1 VTKIAV
7 GASNTEMDGKHL
19 KPMKNLLALTVV
31 AVASYAI
38 TAFAGPEISGKKE
51 VVPPPAPPLSFFRA
65 NELDLGAFAT
75 YGTNFGPQD
84 NHKGIGDHAW
94 GGGLDA
100 AYFPWLYAGFRVQG
114 SVVNLIPGDNVAG
127 IISGSFIPRFPLDTI
142 WPNVHLA
149 PYGIAGVGGLLRGYN
164 GVRTDGSIRSTNR
177 VLGDFGGGLEYRFT
191 PHIGLFGE
199 TTYNLVDGPKNNFMQ
214 VNWGLRYAF

>member
-1 VTKIAV
+1 MLPVRLIPKWTVSIQ
-7 GASNTEMDGKHL
+7 S
-19 KPMKNLLALTVV
+19 LALAVV
-31 AVASYAI
+31 AVASHAI
-38 TAFAGPEISGKKE
+38 TAFAGPEVSGKKE
-51 VVPPPAPPLSFFRA
+51 VVPPPAPPPSSFFRA

-84 NHKGIGDHAW
+84 NYKGIGDHAW

-100 AYFPWLYAGFRVQG
+100 AYFPLLYAGFRVQG

-142 WPNVHLA
+142 WPNFHLA

-164 GVRTDGSIRSTNR
+164 GIRNDGFFRSTNR
-177 VLGDFGGGLEYRFT
+177 VLGDFGGGLELSFYAAYRVVRRS
-191 PHIGLFGE
+191 HL
-199 TTYNLVDGPKNNFMQ
+199 
-214 VNWGLRYAF
+214 